1 MFDRDHLA
9 SLHPPTFPLS
19 RRVLVKTGLSAGF
32 CAAITPVLAQVIHTS
47 ADGLVAG
54 EVKVPSGG
62 FDIPAYRAM
71 PDHGGPF
78 PTVLVI
84 HEIFG
89 VHEYIK
95 DVCRRWARLG
105 YYAIASDLFARQGDA
120 SKETDSAKIMAEI
133 VGKVPDAEVGD
144 DLDATLAFAKAS
156 GSADIDRAA
165 VTGFCWGGREVWLYA
180 ARNPRLKAGVA
191 WYGPLAYKTDPT
203 LRPKNPPDIVSELKV
218 PVLGLYG
225 GSDHG
230 ITAPQ
235 IEAMKQKL
243 DDAGGASKIIVYPDA
258 GHAFHADYRPSYNKA
273 DAEASWKEATAWLK
287 EHGV

>member
-1 MFDRDHLA
+1 MLDRNHLA
-9 SLHPPTFPLS
+9 SLHPPALPLN
-19 RRVLVKTGLSAGF
+19 RRALVKVGLSAGF
-32 CAAITPVLAQVIHTS
+32 CAAITPVLAQVVHTP

-62 FDIPAYRAM
+62 LDIPAYRAM

-89 VHEYIK
+89 VHDYIK
-95 DVCRRWARLG
+95 DVCRRWAQLG
-105 YYAIASDLFARQGDA
+105 YYAIAPELFARQGDA
-120 SKETDSAKIMAEI
+120 SKETDGAKIMAEI

-144 DLDATLAFAKAS
+144 DLDATLASAKAS

-165 VTGFCWGGREVWLYA
+165 VTGFCWGGRQVWLYA

-191 WYGPLAYKTDPT
+191 WYGPLAYQTDPT
-203 LRPKNPPDIVSELKV
+203 LRPKNPPDIVAELKV

-230 ITAPQ
+230 ITGPQ

-243 DDAGGASKIIVYPDA
+243 EDAGGASKIIVYPDA